1 MGLLSWF
8 GLSRWKSKEE
18 KVEEQL
24 VDTECDGE
32 ESGLEDTL
40 LMGTGRNGRGQ
51 PKQSR
56 HTVGKGQKSRKGRGS
71 RNASSTL
78 RVTISKKAKK
88 RGRSGASPASKG
100 ARRQA
105 LRTDSVATELRGRKH
120 SNGTADQIHLKRSTS
135 STAYDAGKLAL
146 SNVKALWKVRPLPVD
161 EKIRVFI
168 SGRDDG
174 CKEYCGGEF
183 YQWTKESELGFT
195 DPMEAGA
202 YPLIIQD
209 SELRQV
215 LEIKYPS
222 ERALQNTY
230 ENSASYKR
238 IRAGRNHN
246 KNQNGIKVPVWR
258 KLAPAECPENILQH
272 HADVSVV
279 VRNPEGN
286 AEVSVKS
293 LHSLGGT
300 KDASRRA
307 EQAYRSNEQAYIR
320 YMQPTPDELDQA
332 IEYDLDEED
341 EQWLKAYN
349 KSQSTSFQLKEEWME
364 HLMDRMEKEYT
375 YELQKHPE
383 KWIVQQETLRNET
396 DGMLGQHNA
405 PNTSVVL
412 PSISELFPLKK
423 CLKARG
429 LSLDSK
435 VVKRV
440 YNYWKKKHEKAGRPL
455 IQRLWY
461 EPPWHKK
468 AADATT
474 AASDGDDVFS
484 GYDVPT
490 TLSRIRKRKM
500 NDFEVQSRFDILRR
514 DLEMVRTMA
523 DLIRRREK
531 LKRQEMALLK
541 TEWES
546 RLQGMQPNI
555 ALHQTLI
562 VLLFCL
568 IAV

>member
-1 MGLLSWF
+1 MD
-8 GLSRWKSKEE
+8 
-18 KVEEQL
+18 EEQL
-24 VDTECDGE
+24 DTTECASHG
-32 ESGLEDTL
+32 SGIATEDSI
-40 LMGTGRNGRGQ
+40 LMGTGKGGRRQ

-56 HTVGKGQKSRKGRGS
+56 QSSRKGHRARASGDS
-71 RNASSTL
+71 RNASGASKL
-78 RVTISKKAKK
+78 RVTIAKSNRK
-88 RGRSGASPASKG
+88 SRPGSTPASRRG
-100 ARRQA
+100 SRRQR
-105 LRTDSVATELRGRKH
+105 LGTNSVSTELRGRRH
-120 SNGTADQIHLKRSTS
+120 STVHGTADQIHLKKSNS
-135 STAYDAGKLAL
+135 SVAHDPGKLAL
-146 SNVKALWKVRPLPVD
+146 SNVKTLWKVRPLPVD

-174 CKEYCGGEF
+174 CQDYCGGEF
-183 YQWTKESELGFT
+183 YQWMKESELGFA

-202 YPLIIQD
+202 YPLVIQD
-209 SELRQV
+209 SELRHL

-230 ENSASYKR
+230 GDPSQVGGGASSKR
-238 IRAGRNHN
+238 ARHGRNQHG
-246 KNQNGIKVPVWR
+246 QNGIKVPVWR
-258 KLAPAECPENILQH
+258 ELPAADCPENILQH
-272 HADVSVV
+272 HNVSVV
-279 VRNPEGN
+279 VRNSEGN
-286 AEVSVKS
+286 TAVSVKS
-293 LHSLGGT
+293 LHTLGNI
-300 KDASRRA
+300 KEISRASQHA
-307 EQAYRSNEQAYIR
+307 ETNKSNEQAYIR

-349 KSQSTSFQLKEEWME
+349 KAQSTDFQLKEEWME

-383 KWIVQQETLRNET
+383 KWIVQQEAPQNET
-396 DGMLGQHNA
+396 ESKTKWRQDVVLGQQNA
-405 PNTSVVL
+405 ANTSLVL
-412 PSISELFPLKK
+412 PSISEIFPLKK
-423 CLKARG
+423 CLRARG

-440 YNYWKKKHEKAGRPL
+440 YNYWKKKHEKTGRPL
-455 IQRLWY
+455 LQRLWY

-541 TEWES
+541 TEWDS
-546 RLQGMQPNI
+546 RLQGM
-555 ALHQTLI
+555 
-562 VLLFCL
+562 
-568 IAV
+568 